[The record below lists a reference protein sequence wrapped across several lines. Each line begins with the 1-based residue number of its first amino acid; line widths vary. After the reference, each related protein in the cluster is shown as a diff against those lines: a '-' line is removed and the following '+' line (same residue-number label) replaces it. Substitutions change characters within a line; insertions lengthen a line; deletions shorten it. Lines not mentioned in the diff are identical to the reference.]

1 MTTILIF
8 IILIIFILIGVAFFT
23 LLERK
28 TLRYIQYRKGP
39 NKVGYIG
46 VLQPFS
52 DGIKLFR
59 KEILLP
65 RNSNLLIFFLM
76 PLLNIFLRI
85 TIWILLPYLFTYI
98 FFNMRILLFI
108 CLSGLRVYT
117 IILRRWSSNSHYS
130 LLGRL
135 RTIAQLIS
143 YEISLSLILLSLL
156 ILINRFNLYELFL
169 IQKKMWILFCLFP
182 IRIIWLISCFAETNR
197 TPFDFS
203 EGESELVSGFNI
215 EYSSVFFAY
224 IFLAE
229 YSRII
234 FISILTVI
242 LFIGGN
248 FFSLIFYIK
257 RSLLCFFF
265 IWVRGTIP
273 RFRYDKLIY
282 INWKVFLPI
291 SILSLIISSR
301 IRLILMIPLN

>member
-1 MTTILIF
+1 MTILIF
-8 IILIIFILIGVAFFT
+8 LILIIFILIRVAFFT

-28 TLRYIQYRKGP
+28 TLRYIQCRKGP

-46 VLQPFS
+46 LLQPFS

-59 KEILLP
+59 KEMLLP
-65 RNSNLLIFFLM
+65 RNSNLLIFFLI

-85 TIWILLPYLFTYI
+85 LIWILLPYLFTYI
-98 FFNMRILLFI
+98 FFNIGILLFI

-117 IILRRWSSNSHYS
+117 IILIRWSSNSHYS

-135 RTIAQLIS
+135 RIIAQLIS
-143 YEISLSLILLSLL
+143 YEISLSLILLSSL
-156 ILINRFNLYELFL
+156 ILVNRFSLYEFFL
-169 IQKKMWILFCLFP
+169 IQKKVWIFFCLIP
-182 IRIIWLISCFAETNR
+182 IGIIWLISCFAETNR
-197 TPFDFS
+197 APFDFS

-215 EYSSVFFAY
+215 EYSSIFFAY

-242 LFIGGN
+242 FFLGGN
-248 FFSLIFYIK
+248 FFSLIFYVKI
-257 RSLLCFFF
+257 SLLCFFF
-265 IWVRGTIP
+265 IWVRGSIP

-282 INWKVFLPI
+282 INWKIFLPI
-291 SILSLIISSR
+291 SILSLIIFSR
-301 IRLILMIPLN
+301 IRLIIILPLN